1 MDSNFSYRGTKAP
14 NSEAS
19 RASRVALAPERAML
33 AAACTAVIAEAR
45 RTAALCGL
53 ACARLSTRNDA
64 CPAAH
69 RNGVLVAAPR
79 PFREHAAVDGRLPE
93 PYRMGRADFG
103 ALRLI
108 GIFMPNLLATVP

>member
-1 MDSNFSYRGTKAP
+1 
-14 NSEAS
+14 
-19 RASRVALAPERAML
+19 ML
-33 AAACTAVIAEAR
+33 AAACTAVIGEAR
-45 RTAALCGL
+45 RTAALCSL
-53 ACARLSTRNDA
+53 ACARLSTRNGA